1 MKFPGTYLIQD
12 GETISDVIKRAGGLS
27 AEAFAEG
34 AIFTR
39 EALATKETL
48 QAKQFADS
56 VRRDFATSVL
66 TEETINSTY
75 AEIQAV
81 TAQLEE
87 FEGQGRLLI
96 DLVNALQGD
105 TLADIQVENGDK
117 LVIPKLNKTITV
129 IGEVRRQGTHSYQQ
143 SLSLDD
149 YIALS
154 AGTTKRA
161 DDEGIYIIKANGA
174 VVIPDTSLTYFSEDT
189 NIAPGDTVVIP
200 VNSGYKDQIPLW
212 RDITQ
217 IIYQGTVA
225 IAAVA
230 RL

>member
-1 MKFPGTYLIQD
+1 
-12 GETISDVIKRAGGLS
+12 V
-27 AEAFAEG
+27 
-34 AIFTR
+34 
-39 EALATKETL
+39 
-48 QAKQFADS
+48 
-56 VRRDFATSVL
+56 
-66 TEETINSTY
+66 
-75 AEIQAV
+75 
-81 TAQLEE
+81 
-87 FEGQGRLLI
+87 LI

-161 DDEGIYIIKANGA
+161 DDDGIYIIKANGA